1 MARPSRRVRFV
12 PAGGARRRPVVRAA
26 LLAAGTAGAVA
37 ATACGASGPP
47 ASATQAAASA
57 PAPAVSAAATVP
69 AAARGRLAAGA
80 LGPRRAVIGR
90 SVDGRP
96 IEAITVGADTAPR
109 TVLVVG
115 VVHGDE
121 PAGRR
126 VVARLARVLPPA
138 GVRMVLVPSVNP
150 DGLAAGT
157 RTNARGVDLNRN
169 SDWNWRGRQRGT
181 RYWSGPQPWSE
192 PESRA
197 VQRLTERLQPT
208 VAIWY
213 HQPYGVVDDSHG
225 TRAIA
230 RRYARRAGLPLTRL
244 PKYPGSLVNW
254 QNAVVPG
261 ITAFVVEFGAAR
273 PADAV
278 IARHAR
284 AVQALLRDLAP
295 DGRAPAASATAPSLA
310 PAIRDELI
318 PFGAQRRAEM
328 AAYARRHYGI
338 DSWRLTRPRLI
349 VEHVAD
355 APSAAAV
362 RDIFAVDRAD
372 PSLHERPN
380 VCAHFVVDRDGTI
393 WHLVP
398 LGTMCRHVVGLNY
411 TAIGIEHAGFSDADV
426 MGDAAQLRASLRLTR
441 WLRCRFS
448 IPVAGVIGHGES
460 LGTPFYR
467 EHVAAFRGQTHTD
480 MSRPAMRRYRAALAA
495 LPCPSARA
503 AAPAN
508 GD

>member
-1 MARPSRRVRFV
+1 MARRSQP
-12 PAGGARRRPVVRAA
+12 PAGSRPHRGRAA
-26 LLAAGTAGAVA
+26 RAAALAAAAAAAAAG
-37 ATACGASGPP
+37 TACGASGPP
-47 ASATQAAASA
+47 ASATQAAAT
-57 PAPAVSAAATVP
+57 PATAAAPEAATTGAAAAP
-69 AAARGRLAAGA
+69 AAAAG
-80 LGPRRAVIGR
+80 LRRETVGR
-90 SVDGRP
+90 SRGGRP
-96 IEAITVGADTAPR
+96 IEAITLGAPDAPR

-121 PAGRR
+121 PAGAR
-126 VVARLARVLPPA
+126 VVDRLARARPPA
-138 GVRMVLVPSVNP
+138 GVRLVLVRTVNP

-169 SDWNWRGRQRGT
+169 SDWNWRERQRGT

-208 VAIWY
+208 VAVWY

-261 ITAFVVEFGAAR
+261 ITSFVVEFGASR
-273 PADAV
+273 PADAA

-284 AVQALLRDLAP
+284 AVQALMTDLAP
-295 DGRAPAASATAPSLA
+295 GRAAAAAPPSLE
-310 PAIRDELI
+310 PPIREELI
-318 PFGAQRRAEM
+318 PFGARRRAEM
-328 AAYARRHYGI
+328 ADYARRHYGL
-338 DSWRLTRPRLI
+338 DSWRLARPRLI
-349 VEHVAD
+349 VEHVAS
-355 APSAAAV
+355 APSADSV
-362 RDIFAVDRAD
+362 REIFRVDRAD

-380 VCAHFVVDRDGTI
+380 VCAHYVVGRDGAI
-393 WHLVP
+393 LHLVP

-426 MGDAAQLRASLRLTR
+426 MGNEAELRASLRLTR
-441 WLRCRFS
+441 WLRCRFA
-448 IPVAGVIGHGES
+448 IPVASVIGHGES
-460 LGTPFYR
+460 LGSPFYR
-467 EHVAAFRGQTHTD
+467 ERVAAFRGQTHTD
-480 MSRPAMRRYRAALAA
+480 MSRPAMSRYRAALAR
-495 LPCPSARA
+495 LPCPRARA
-503 AAPAN
+503 GAPAA